1 MPLSAAEFD
10 VLTERARLVNV
21 VADEIADIA
30 TDPTDRNVVYAAS
43 KYGGLWRSAD
53 GAQTWKLRALADE
66 WITSVLVHPTIP
78 TILYASVRSRGVIE
92 SLDSGATWRVIN
104 NGAFLQNTVYVAM
117 QPGSPSTLFAG
128 TMLGLFRTT
137 DSGAHWIELTN
148 GLVAHYA
155 AAIAFDPSTPTTVY
169 AARHGGGLYKSTN
182 GGDSWSLANYSNFHP
197 SQIVVDPVDSS
208 IVYIL
213 LHNAGVMKS
222 NDGGTSFV
230 SLGPTSCEFPTGLAI
245 DP

>member
-1 MPLSAAEFD
+1 MLLSAAEFD

-53 GAQTWKLRALADE
+53 GAQPWKLPALADE

-92 SLDSGATWRVIN
+92 SFDSGATWRVIN

-182 GGDSWSLANYSNFHP
+182 GGDSWSLANYSNFYP

>member
-1 MPLSAAEFD
+1 MLLSAAEFD
-10 VLTERARLVNV
+10 VLTERARFVNL
-21 VADEIADIA
+21 VADVIADIA

-53 GAQTWKLRALADE
+53 GAQPWKLPALADE

-78 TILYASVRSRGVIE
+78 TIL
-92 SLDSGATWRVIN
+92 
-104 NGAFLQNTVYVAM
+104 
-117 QPGSPSTLFAG
+117 
-128 TMLGLFRTT
+128 
-137 DSGAHWIELTN
+137 
-148 GLVAHYA
+148 
-155 AAIAFDPSTPTTVY
+155 
-169 AARHGGGLYKSTN
+169 
-182 GGDSWSLANYSNFHP
+182 
-197 SQIVVDPVDSS
+197 
-208 IVYIL
+208 YIL

>member
-30 TDPTDRNVVYAAS
+30 TDPTDRNAVYAAS

-53 GAQTWKLRALADE
+53 
-66 WITSVLVHPTIP
+66 
-78 TILYASVRSRGVIE
+78 
-92 SLDSGATWRVIN
+92 
-104 NGAFLQNTVYVAM
+104 GAFLQNTVYVAM

-197 SQIVVDPVDSS
+197 SQIV
-208 IVYIL
+208 
-213 LHNAGVMKS
+213 
-222 NDGGTSFV
+222 
-230 SLGPTSCEFPTGLAI
+230 
-245 DP
+245 